1 MFCVLK
7 VEVRAEGDQHDFL
20 STNWNST
27 PHRPAEHDK
36 VMTKI
41 DQEYSRT
48 VSFSTPLI
56 NQGYF
61 ATRNCSCMNIMNI
74 FLPI

>member
-1 MFCVLK
+1 MFCVFK

-41 DQEYSRT
+41 DQEYSR
-48 VSFSTPLI
+48 SRRCLFSILI
-56 NQGYF
+56 SVLEIV
-61 ATRNCSCMNIMNI
+61 AM
-74 FLPI
+74 

>member
-1 MFCVLK
+1 MFCVFK

-36 VMTKI
+36 VMTKRE
-41 DQEYSRT
+41 QEYSR
-48 VSFSTPLI
+48 SRKCLYSILI
-56 NQGYF
+56 
-61 ATRNCSCMNIMNI
+61 R
-74 FLPI
+74 FLRIRDISLLEIVAM